1 MRMILST
8 KQLNLHLIANA
19 AELSFERGYNF
30 GHVRGLWNM
39 QHMEFSHPAFTWAN
53 FPLILVRLPVLPVI
67 IEVERALKNRP
78 TESLACRVIYSL
90 QSECFILAWCLLW
103 LADQPRSCEACPCHF
118 LAWPLRNVFSFITVY
133 PVISEREW
141 RREEMQTHGRKES
154 SWELS
159 LKHSIKLLCNNVSE
173 TEELMQK
180 AGSVGAPEWETVS
193 PSCGTHKGFTVV
205 HKCDVAKTQNTGF
218 PLHH

>member
-1 MRMILST
+1 
-8 KQLNLHLIANA
+8 
-19 AELSFERGYNF
+19 
-30 GHVRGLWNM
+30 
-39 QHMEFSHPAFTWAN
+39 
-53 FPLILVRLPVLPVI
+53 
-67 IEVERALKNRP
+67 
-78 TESLACRVIYSL
+78 
-90 QSECFILAWCLLW
+90 
-103 LADQPRSCEACPCHF
+103 
-118 LAWPLRNVFSFITVY
+118 
-133 PVISEREW
+133 
-141 RREEMQTHGRKES
+141 MQTHGRKES

-218 PLHH
+218 PLHHQSKSMMQMNKWIIGFNFAMQNQKV